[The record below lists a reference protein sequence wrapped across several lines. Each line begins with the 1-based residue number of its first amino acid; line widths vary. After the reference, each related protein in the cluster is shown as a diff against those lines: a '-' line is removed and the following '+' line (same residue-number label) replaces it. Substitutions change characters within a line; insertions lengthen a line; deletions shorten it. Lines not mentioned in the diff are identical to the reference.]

1 MATTTVD
8 VQPPLEIDELP
19 ASRKP
24 PSIAKQLLSNRLSVS
39 GFILLTFFALVAIFA
54 PVLAPPLPVTRDPM
68 LIPRDGFGVVPQPPG
83 TVWQRNPP
91 PLPFWWQA
99 LTGLDHW
106 VHPFGVASGGWDI
119 YYGVIWGTR
128 TAFLSGMIITFVT
141 VVIGVLVGSISA
153 YYSGVV
159 DLILQRI
166 TEVFMTFPFLMAAL
180 TAATILSPLIGGKA
194 GIGGAG
200 LITAGIAIIVFGWM
214 NYARLI
220 RGDILSVR
228 ERDYV
233 MAARAVG
240 ARDFR
245 IMLHH
250 IIPNAVFPTL
260 VVASL
265 DIGTYVVTFAA
276 LSFLGLG
283 AEQGYADWGQ
293 LVSFARNFIT
303 TLDRYWYM
311 IFFPGMALVL
321 FVLGWN
327 LVGDAMRD
335 VLDPRMRKTR

>member
-1 MATTTVD
+1 MSSISAPIDQPLDVD
-8 VQPPLEIDELP
+8 EIP

-24 PSIAKQLLSNRLSVS
+24 PSLIKQMLSNRLSLS
-39 GFILLTFFALVAIFA
+39 GFIILAFFVFVFLAA
-54 PVLAPPLPVTRDPM
+54 PVLAPPLPNTRDPM
-68 LIPRDGFGVVPQPPG
+68 KIPRDGFGTVPLPPG
-83 TVWQRNPP
+83 TEWKRNAP
-91 PLPFWWQA
+91 PLPFWWQP

-106 VHPFGVASGGWDI
+106 THPFGVASGGWDI
-119 YYGVIWGTR
+119 YYGVVWGTR
-128 TAFLSGMIITFVT
+128 IAFLGGMIITLVT
-141 VVIGVLVGSISA
+141 LVIGVLVGSISA
-153 YYSGVV
+153 YYGGAV

-180 TAATILSPLIGGKA
+180 TAATILQPIIGGKA
-194 GIGGAG
+194 GVGGAG
-200 LITAGIAIIVFGWM
+200 LLTAGIAIIVFGWM
-214 NYARLI
+214 GYARLI

-240 ARDFR
+240 SRDFR
-245 IMLHH
+245 IMIRH

-265 DIGTYVVTFAA
+265 DIGTYVLTFAA

-293 LVSFARNFIT
+293 LLSFARNWIT
-303 TLDRYWYM
+303 TLDQYWY
-311 IFFPGMALVL
+311 IVFFPGITLVF

-327 LVGDAMRD
+327 LVGDAVRD
-335 VLDPRMRKTR
+335 IMDPRMRKTR